1 MIQNRKKGK
10 VLLGM
15 SGGVDSSVAAVLLK
29 EKGFEVIGTTMQLW
43 ENVQGTV
50 EDAKKVC
57 EKLEIPHHVIDCTKE
72 FRTHVVEN
80 FIECY
85 TCAKTPNPC
94 VECNQY
100 LKFGAFYE
108 EAKKLGCEYIATGHY
123 AKIEYE
129 ETYGTYVMKKSQ
141 AKEKDQ
147 TYFLYGINK
156 EILPKIIF
164 PLADF
169 KNKEEIR
176 KIASDNGLKVA
187 EKKDSQEICF
197 ISDNDYVSFLRQ
209 QVCGENEEHT
219 IKEKVSTSL
228 NNDNLEENNLFKQGN
243 IILEDGTILGKH
255 SGLINYTIGQR
266 KGLGIAYK
274 EPLYV
279 IKLDTIK
286 NEVVVGTEKELYSNE
301 LTANE
306 LNFLLDIDLS
316 KAIDIKAKVR
326 YRAKEAEAKLE
337 LRYVESEDNQKAE
350 DDINVIKSKVKR
362 NTENSSIKNAI
373 AKVTFAEPQRAI
385 TPGQSV
391 VFYLGDTVL
400 GGGKILN

>member
-1 MIQNRKKGK
+1 MSKR

-15 SGGVDSSVAAVLLK
+15 SGGVDSSVSALLLK
-29 EKGFEVIGTTMQLW
+29 QQGYEVVGATMCLW
-43 ENVQGTV
+43 EEESQGAVNKGAEQISGNATQGKIKNGINNL
-50 EDAKKVC
+50 ETNAINDAKAVC
-57 EKLEIPHHVIDCTKE
+57 EQLGIEHHVIDLRDEFKE
-72 FRTHVVEN
+72 KVVDN
-80 FIECY
+80 FICSY
-85 TCAKTPNPC
+85 MCAKTPNPC
-94 VECNQY
+94 VECNKFM
-100 LKFGAFYE
+100 KFGAFVKVAQE
-108 EAKKLGCEYIATGHY
+108 LDCELIATGHY
-123 AKIEYE
+123 AKVEFSDKYNQ
-129 ETYGTYVMKKSQ
+129 YVLKKSE
-141 AKEKDQ
+141 ATGKDQ

-286 NEVVVGTEKELYSNE
+286 NEVVVGTEKELYSKKLYAEN
-301 LTANE
+301 
-306 LNFLLDIDLS
+306 LNWMVNIDKEKDIECY
-316 KAIDIKAKVR
+316 AKIR
-326 YRAKEAEAKLE
+326 YRAKEAKAKLKVQADK
-337 LRYVESEDNQKAE
+337 VE
-350 DDINVIKSKVKR
+350 VI
-362 NTENSSIKNAI
+362 
-373 AKVTFAEPQRAI
+373 FDEPQRAI
-385 TPGQSV
+385 TGGQSV
-391 VFYLGDTVL
+391 VFYDENGIVL
-400 GGGKILN
+400 GGGIIC